1 MLDYLYDLRDDIHNA
16 IIVRL
21 LKKTHIYASVV
32 YALLRKM
39 PVEEMEFYLEIYK
52 ESLDKEQD

>member
-39 PVEEMEFYLEIYK
+39 TVEEM
-52 ESLDKEQD
+52 